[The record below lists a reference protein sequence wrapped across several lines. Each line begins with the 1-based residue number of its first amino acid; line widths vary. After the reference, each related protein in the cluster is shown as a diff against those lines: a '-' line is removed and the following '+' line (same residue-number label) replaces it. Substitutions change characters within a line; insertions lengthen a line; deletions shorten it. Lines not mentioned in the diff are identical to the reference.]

1 MPIVVVVGLV
11 VVALSVR
18 FRTQIGSGFKRLFN
32 NRVVAP
38 ATTTARASDGPRE
51 LTAAEMTGT
60 PAPAV
65 TTRRPRRNRRTPS
78 QMSTTSL
85 PVYAKEA
92 GDHELVIIQ

>member
-1 MPIVVVVGLV
+1 MVVSLV
-11 VVALSVR
+11 VIGLSVR
-18 FRTQIGSGFKRLFN
+18 FRTEIGSGFKRLFN
-32 NRVVAP
+32 NRVVTP
-38 ATTTARASDGPRE
+38 ATTTARANDGPRE

-60 PAPAV
+60 PAPV